1 MTILEMAPYINGDI
15 FTRECKSPIRCTPE
29 MYARVVKEAAC
40 NDSFQ
45 KVLSIIDDYRDFAE
59 LMPDIARVFPVSE
72 REEMFYCLKNGGY
85 SPAVPAKC
93 IYILRTLFAKHG
105 SVSLALKALG
115 KDTITIFFQKNY
127 LDNCTLRDVIK
138 SMVDPDYE
146 PFTPAR
152 LRIQHKDYDEV
163 LVQSKDMVALL
174 PKNLS
179 MRLTEKDLEGI
190 ELTKDGLAVNG
201 LLLRIMGE
209 YYGACNSIYDL
220 RRLV

>member
-1 MTILEMAPYINGDI
+1 MTILEMAPYINGDA
-15 FTRECKSPIRCTPE
+15 FTRECKAPIRCTPE

-40 NDSFQ
+40 NDSFER
-45 KVLSIIDDYRDFAE
+45 VLSMIEDYRDFAE

-93 IYILRTLFAKHG
+93 IYILRTLFKEHG
-105 SVSLALKALG
+105 SISLALKALS
-115 KDTITIFFQKNY
+115 KDALTIFFQKNY
-127 LDNCTLRDVIK
+127 LDGCSLRDVIK